1 MGEPSRTLLRGQELI
16 VDVAPG
22 LWVQG
27 DPDRLRQVV
36 LNLLDN
42 ARKYSQP
49 GGRIALRASSECSV
63 LSSELTAADNTTQSD
78 STSTQNS
85 KLKTQNWIFVAVEDT
100 GVGIPAEALSHL
112 FERFYRV
119 DSARAR
125 ASGGSGLGLAIV
137 QAIVQAHHGQ
147 VDIQSTPGVGT
158 CVTIQLPGLPK
169 PSTQPA
175 GAHDHSDSA
184 PLQSLAE

>member
-1 MGEPSRTLLRGQELI
+1 

-22 LWVQG
+22 LWVEG
-27 DPDRLRQVV
+27 DSDRLRQVV

-42 ARKYSQP
+42 ARKYTPP
-49 GGRIALRASSECSV
+49 GGQIMLHASSACSI
-63 LSSELTAADNTTQSD
+63 LSSELASPPA
-78 STSTQNS
+78 TQNVGLS
-85 KLKTQNWIFVAVEDT
+85 RVEGSELKTMPLSAEKGQNRVVIEVEDT
-100 GVGIPAEALSHL
+100 GVGIAADALPHL

-175 GAHDHSDSA
+175 GAQDHSASA